1 MIVTLPEINYI
12 TVRGKGNPNEE
23 EGEYKQALELL
34 YGVAYALKMSYKS
47 DYKIDG
53 FFQYVVPPLEGLWWT
68 ECGTMDYNDKSN
80 LYFIS
85 MIRLPD
91 FVTNKDL
98 EWAIREM
105 TKKKKKDFSKVEL
118 FRYEEGLCVQC
129 MHVRSYDEE
138 DRTIEKMRE
147 YAQENGY
154 KTATDNIRRHHEIYM
169 SDPRK
174 VSAERLKTI
183 LRLPIR

>member
-1 MIVTLPEINYI
+1 
-12 TVRGKGNPNEE
+12 
-23 EGEYKQALELL
+23 
-34 YGVAYALKMSYKS
+34 
-47 DYKIDG
+47 
-53 FFQYVVPPLEGLWWT
+53 
-68 ECGTMDYNDKSN
+68 MDYNDKSN

-154 KTATDNIRRHHEIYM
+154 KIATDNIRRHHEIYM